1 MPQLIEALK
10 ISGKMEISESV
21 VEKLASFAQPM
32 PYKAAKCLELLVKGD
47 RDGWDID
54 MWRGHAR
61 IILAAA
67 LQSSNKEASKAGENL
82 IHYLGSLGYLEFR
95 DLLKIGDAGIR

>member
-1 MPQLIEALK
+1 MAQLTEALK

-21 VEKLASFAQPM
+21 VEKLASFAQAM
-32 PYKAAKCLELLVKGD
+32 PYETVKCLELLAKGD

-61 IILAAA
+61 IILASA
-67 LQSSNKEASKAGENL
+67 LQSGNKEASSTAENL
-82 IHYLGSLGYLEFR
+82 IHYLGSRGYLDFR
-95 DLLKIGDAGIR
+95 NLL